1 MTEVPRYCRTGTVN
15 GRTAL
20 LFSRPAGGH
29 ERFPLAHCRLMTRD
43 ISASE
48 GTKSLRSR
56 SLIPPT
62 RVWVTLA
69 SLVAATTL
77 VRFGWLELI
86 AGAVVD
92 QAVRNIITL
101 ILAFSG
107 LVVVYVWFL
116 RESGHSR
123 NLKKGVSFGLVAVT
137 LIALAVLRIERVSG
151 DLVPQFAFRWQA
163 RRDALLPSAAS
174 VARRAT
180 TPTTT
185 TPWVKTVAD
194 FPCFLGPAGTNCI
207 ADADIATAWTDTP
220 PRLVWRQP
228 IGAGWSGFATCG
240 DHAVTLE
247 QRGAD
252 EAVTCYAISTGS
264 LEWAVSVPARH
275 ETVLGGVGPR
285 STPTIQD
292 GVVYTTGATGW
303 LHAIDGATGAVLWRK
318 DIVADLGLDRVAH
331 AAAVAWG
338 RSGSPLLT
346 DRLVIVPAGGPRQG
360 VDLADASKA
369 AADPAKAAFISLVA
383 YDRETGSRVWLAG
396 SEQIAYASP
405 QLLSI
410 QGRDLVVTV
419 NEAHVAA
426 YEPDTGTQVWD
437 FSWPGHSNSDA
448 SCSQPHLLADNRL
461 FISKGYGVGSA
472 VFSLN
477 SADQTIEPI
486 WQQSNLLKTKFTNV
500 AIRDGH
506 AYGLSDGILECVRLR
521 DGKRAWKRGRYGQ
534 GQVLLVGGTL
544 LVQAESGEVVAVPA
558 TPDQPTELGR
568 FAALDGQTWN
578 NLCLAGNR
586 LLVRNAE
593 EAACYEVA
601 VTRPTNAVAPPAAS
615 EEAN

>member
-1 MTEVPRYCRTGTVN
+1 MP
-15 GRTAL
+15 
-20 LFSRPAGGH
+20 
-29 ERFPLAHCRLMTRD
+29 RD
-43 ISASE
+43 IPASE
-48 GTKSLRSR
+48 GAASLRPR
-56 SLIPPT
+56 PLIPPT

-69 SLVAATTL
+69 SLVAATAL

-123 NLKKGVSFGLVAVT
+123 SLKKGVSIGLAALILVA
-137 LIALAVLRIERVSG
+137 LAALRIERVSG
-151 DLVPQFAFRWQA
+151 DLVPQFAFRWQP
-163 RRDALLPSAAS
+163 RRDALLPSATSAARQAGALNAAS
-174 VARRAT
+174 
-180 TPTTT
+180 
-185 TPWVKTVAD
+185 PWVETAAD
-194 FPCFLGPAGTNCI
+194 FPCFLGPTGTNRLVNVE
-207 ADADIATAWTDTP
+207 IATDWNDTP

-247 QRGAD
+247 QRGED
-252 EAVTCYAISTGS
+252 EAVTCYTISTGT

-285 STPTIQD
+285 STPTIRD
-292 GVVYTTGATGW
+292 GVVYTTGAIGW

-318 DIVADLGLDRVAH
+318 DIVTDLGLDRAAH

-338 RSGSPLLT
+338 RSGSPLVT

-360 VDLADASKA
+360 VDLADSGEA
-369 AADPAKAAFISLVA
+369 PANPATAAFVSLVA
-383 YDRETGSRVWLAG
+383 YDRATGSRAWLAG
-396 SEQIAYASP
+396 TEQIAYASP

-419 NEAHVAA
+419 NEGHVAA
-426 YEPDTGTQVWD
+426 YEPETGATVWEVV
-437 FSWPGHSNSDA
+437 WPGHSNSDA
-448 SCSQPHLLADNRL
+448 SCSQPHLLSDDRL
-461 FISKGYGVGSA
+461 FISKGYGVGAA
-472 VFSLN
+472 VFSLDN
-477 SADQTIEPI
+477 ATGIDATGVIEPI

-521 DGKRAWKRGRYGQ
+521 DGTRAWKRGRYGQ

-544 LVQAESGEVVAVPA
+544 LVQAESGEVIAVPA
-558 TPDQPTELGR
+558 TPEQPTELGR

-593 EAACYEVA
+593 EAACYEVT
-601 VTRPTNAVAPPAAS
+601 VTGATDSVAPPTTP
-615 EEAN
+615 EDTN